1 MARGHA
7 GKIAVVTGGANGIGQ
22 ALALRLAEEGVDIA
36 IADLQ
41 PADETVKRIEALGRR
56 AGSLL
61 CDVSNPDD
69 VSAFADFV
77 ARKFGQCDIL
87 VNNAGFY
94 KTRRFEDLSF
104 ADWRRTMAVNLDSMF
119 LMTQAFI
126 AGMRQ
131 RQWGRIVN
139 IASNTLGS
147 VAPNHVD
154 YIASKGGVVGFT
166 RALASEFGVD
176 GITVNA
182 VSPGLTRTPGTLE
195 GQFRPRG
202 LPIEEAFD
210 LVSKTQAI
218 KRHQTPDDLVGVVAF
233 LTSDDA
239 AFMSGQTLVVDGGLV
254 RV

>member
-22 ALALRLAEEGVDIA
+22 ALAVRLAEEGVDIA

-61 CDVSNPDD
+61 CDVSNPED

-77 ARKFGQCDIL
+77 MRKFGQCDIL

-210 LVSKTQAI
+210 LVAKNQAI